1 MKTNQKAIRQI
12 SAIWLLQSMIND
24 IYDDFCEDQKIKPTK
39 VRQALHNI
47 KVNQAN
53 LVKVFQ
59 VDLDK
64 GSDQDK
70 AHFSEDFE
78 YLQKQ
83 VLNFIE
89 K

>member
-1 MKTNQKAIRQI
+1 METNQRAIRQI

-24 IYDDFCEDQKIKPTK
+24 IYSDFCEEQKIRPTK
-39 VRQALHNI
+39 VKQALHNI

-59 VDLDK
+59 VDIDR
-64 GSDQDK
+64 GSEQDK
-70 AHFSEDFE
+70 AHFSEDYE

-83 VLNFIE
+83 VLTFIE